1 LIPDAQITLRN
12 VWFLATQRGFYF
24 IIAFLF
30 ALLVPRMMGPKIFGQ
45 YALVTSLAL
54 WFTVLS
60 TTGFT
65 QVIGRFVPHLAL
77 SDQEAMQRFLGT
89 LLAWRLAA
97 GILAATLYVVFGLLW
112 LHELDF
118 LVLVI
123 MAGIVFIRAVSTL
136 IFAIFLGLNKAALW
150 GLGENMRGW
159 ISLTFLLAG
168 FYLAGLRG
176 ACLGLLFAELA
187 LLALALQWARP
198 YLCRPG
204 FWLDR
209 GAMASYF
216 RFGLIFFA
224 SQLLQ
229 AAFNNGGEALVR
241 AVSGDY
247 IQVSYYGLSF
257 SIFIAIALI
266 ISQFTM
272 AFAPMLGILLSQG
285 DTEAVN
291 MWAEKLVKWFAMGG
305 VVVFFSILLLG
316 DDLVSLVLGGAYRPV
331 AASLL
336 PMMLS
341 LFAQALINV
350 GCLLALIFDR
360 PRQALYTS
368 GIGLIAFC
376 ILGIPS
382 IARWGSL
389 GGCIAMLAASV
400 LSAVYLTFRMREV
413 ARYSLAKYAVVIGL
427 GSLFLP
433 LWWVRSSWL
442 SNVALYAAFVIAYGA
457 LLFLLRV
464 ITPNEIAAGWRA
476 IHPKSLAVQQ
486 RVP

>member
-1 LIPDAQITLRN
+1 MIPDAQITLRN

-24 IIAFLF
+24 ITAFLF
-30 ALLVPRMMGPKIFGQ
+30 ALLVPRMMGPQIFGQ

-60 TTGFT
+60 TMGFT

-77 SDQEAMQRFLGT
+77 SEKEALQRFLGT

-97 GILAATLYVVFGLLW
+97 GILTATLYVLFGLLW
-112 LHELDF
+112 LRELDF

-123 MAGIVFIRAVSTL
+123 MAGIVFIRAVATL
-136 IFAIFLGLNKAALW
+136 IFAIFLGLNRAALW

-159 ISLTFLLAG
+159 ISLIFLLAG

-198 YLCRPG
+198 YLGRPG

-209 GAMASYF
+209 GAMASYL

-247 IQVSYYGLSF
+247 VQVSYYGLSF

-266 ISQFTM
+266 ISQFTL

-285 DTEAVN
+285 NTEAIN

-305 VVVFFSILLLG
+305 VVVFFSVLLLG
-316 DDLVSLVLGGAYRPV
+316 DDLVSLVLGSAYRPV
-331 AASLL
+331 AANLL
-336 PMMLS
+336 PMMLG

-360 PRQALYTS
+360 PREALYTS
-368 GIGLIAFC
+368 GIGLTAFWG
-376 ILGIPS
+376 LGIPL

-389 GGCIAMLAASV
+389 GACLAVLAASA
-400 LSAVYLTFRMREV
+400 LSAAYLTYRMRAV
-413 ARYSLAKYAVVIGL
+413 ARYSLTKYALVAGL

-433 LWWVRSSWL
+433 LFWLRSSWPF
-442 SNVALYAAFVIAYGA
+442 NAALYVAFVIAYGA

-476 IHPKSLAVQQ
+476 IYPKSFAV
-486 RVP
+486 